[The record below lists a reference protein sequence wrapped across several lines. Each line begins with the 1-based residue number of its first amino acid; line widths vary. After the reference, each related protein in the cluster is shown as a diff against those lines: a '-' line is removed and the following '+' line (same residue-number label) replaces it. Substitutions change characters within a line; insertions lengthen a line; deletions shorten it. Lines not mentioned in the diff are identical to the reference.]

1 MKKNMNNR
9 FMLRALELARK
20 GKTTPNPMVGAVLV
34 KNNRII
40 AEGFH
45 SRAGGP
51 HAEIV
56 ALRKAGS
63 EARGADLYV
72 NLEPCCHMGRTSPC
86 TDAII
91 KSGVSRVFAGMKD
104 PNKLVQGKGMR
115 ILKAAGIKVSAG
127 MMRNDCEKLN
137 ETFVKVMKTGVPF
150 VTVKT
155 AMSLDGKIATR
166 EGNSQ
171 WISGVKARDF
181 VHELRNQHDAILVG
195 TNTILKDNPQLT
207 CRLKKKRGR
216 HPARIILDR
225 KNRIPLTAKVFA
237 NSKTQRVV
245 YVSGYKISKKREKLL
260 AAKNIEVLKVKTL
273 KSGFDLKQLI
283 KLLAQKDLNSILIEG
298 GSEINSSAFAAKIV
312 DRIFAFI
319 SPILV
324 GGQQAPSPIGGKGVD
339 KIAKAIN
346 LKNMKVVQIGEDL
359 MVEAEPCLV
368 E

>member
-1 MKKNMNNR
+1 
-9 FMLRALELARK
+9 MLRALELARK

-63 EARGADLYV
+63 KARGADLYV

-104 PNKLVQGKGMR
+104 PNKLVQGKGIR
-115 ILKAAGIKVSAG
+115 ILKAVGIKVSAG

-137 ETFVKVMKTGVPF
+137 ETFIKVMKTGVPF

-155 AMSLDGKIATR
+155 AMTLDGKIATR

-181 VHELRNQHDAILVG
+181 VHELRNQNDAILVG

-207 CRLKKKRGR
+207 CRLKKKAGQA
-216 HPARIILDR
+216 PGAYY
-225 KNRIPLTAKVFA
+225 F
-237 NSKTQRVV
+237 
-245 YVSGYKISKKREKLL
+245 
-260 AAKNIEVLKVKTL
+260 
-273 KSGFDLKQLI
+273 
-283 KLLAQKDLNSILIEG
+283 
-298 GSEINSSAFAAKIV
+298 GSEKQNSTNS
-312 DRIFAFI
+312 
-319 SPILV
+319 
-324 GGQQAPSPIGGKGVD
+324 
-339 KIAKAIN
+339 
-346 LKNMKVVQIGEDL
+346 
-359 MVEAEPCLV
+359 
-368 E
+368 

>member
-1 MKKNMNNR
+1 
-9 FMLRALELARK
+9 MLKALELARK
-20 GKTTPNPMVGAVLV
+20 GKTSPNPMVGAVLV

-51 HAEIV
+51 HAEVV
-56 ALRKAGS
+56 ALRKAGGK
-63 EARGADLYV
+63 ARGADLYV
-72 NLEPCCHMGRTSPC
+72 NLEPCCHVGRTPPC

-91 KSGVSRVFAGMKD
+91 QSGVTRVFIGMKD
-104 PNKLVQGKGMR
+104 PNKLVKGKGIR

-127 MMRNDCEKLN
+127 LMKKDCEKLN
-137 ETFVKVMKTGVPF
+137 EVFVKVMKTGMPF

-166 EGNSQ
+166 EGDSR
-171 WISGVKARDF
+171 WISGVKSRDF
-181 VHELRNQHDAILVG
+181 VHELRNQNDAILVG

-225 KNRIPLTAKVFA
+225 RNRIPLTAKVFT
-237 NSKTQRVV
+237 NSQTQRVV
-245 YVSGYKISKKREKLL
+245 YVSGSKLSTKREQLL
-260 AAKNIEVLKVKTL
+260 KTKNIEVLKVKTL
-273 KSGFDLKQLI
+273 KSGFDLKQLM
-283 KLLAQKDLNSILIEG
+283 KLLAQKELNSILIEG
-298 GSEINSSAFAAKIV
+298 GGEINSSALEAGIV
-312 DRIFAFI
+312 DRVFAFI

-324 GGQQAPSPIGGKGVD
+324 GGQQAPSPIGGEGVA
-339 KIAKAIN
+339 KITKAMR
-346 LKNMKVVQIGEDL
+346 LGNMKVIPIGDDL
-359 MVEAEPCLV
+359 MVEAEICSA

>member
-1 MKKNMNNR
+1 
-9 FMLRALELARK
+9 MLRALELARK

-51 HAEIV
+51 HAEVV
-56 ALRKAGS
+56 ALKKAGS
-63 EARGADLYV
+63 KARGADLYV
-72 NLEPCCHMGRTSPC
+72 NLEPCCHMGRTPPC

-91 KSGVSRVFAGMKD
+91 QSGVSRVFAGMKD
-104 PNKLVQGKGMR
+104 PNKLVQGKGIR
-115 ILKAAGIKVSAG
+115 ILKAAGIKVSVG
-127 MMRNDCEKLN
+127 M
-137 ETFVKVMKTGVPF
+137 MKTGMPF

-166 EGNSQ
+166 GGDSQ
-171 WISGVKARDF
+171 WISGVESRDF
-181 VHELRNQHDAILVG
+181 VHELRNQNDAILVG

-225 KNRIPLTAKVFA
+225 RNRIPLTAKVFA
-237 NSKTQRVV
+237 NSKTQQVI
-245 YVSGYKISKKREKLL
+245 YVSGPNLSTKREKLL
-260 AAKNIEVLKVKTL
+260 TAKNIEILKVKML
-273 KSGFDLKQLI
+273 KSGFGLKQLM

-298 GSEINSSAFAAKIV
+298 GGEINSSAFAAGIV

-324 GGQQAPSPIGGKGVD
+324 GGQQAPSPIGGKGVA
-339 KIAKAIN
+339 KITQAMR
-346 LKNMKVVQIGEDL
+346 LKNMKVIQIGEDL
-359 MVEAEPCLV
+359 MVEAEPCSA

>member
-1 MKKNMNNR
+1 
-9 FMLRALELARK
+9 MLRALELARK

-51 HAEIV
+51 HAEVV
-56 ALRKAGS
+56 ALKKAGS
-63 EARGADLYV
+63 KARGADLYV
-72 NLEPCCHMGRTSPC
+72 NLEPCCHMGRTPPC

-91 KSGVSRVFAGMKD
+91 QSGVSRVFAGMKD
-104 PNKLVQGKGMR
+104 PNKLVQGKGIR
-115 ILKAAGIKVSAG
+115 ILKAAGIKVSVG
-127 MMRNDCEKLN
+127 MMKTDCEKLN
-137 ETFVKVMKTGVPF
+137 EVFVKVMKTGMPF

-166 EGNSQ
+166 GGDSQ
-171 WISGVKARDF
+171 WISGVESRDF
-181 VHELRNQHDAILVG
+181 VHELRNQNDAILVG

-225 KNRIPLTAKVFA
+225 RNRIPLTAKVFA
-237 NSKTQRVV
+237 NSKTQQVI
-245 YVSGYKISKKREKLL
+245 YVSGPNLSTKREKLL
-260 AAKNIEVLKVKTL
+260 TAKNIEILKVKML
-273 KSGFDLKQLI
+273 KSGFGLKQLM

-298 GSEINSSAFAAKIV
+298 GGEINSSAFAAGIV

-324 GGQQAPSPIGGKGVD
+324 GGQQAPSPIGGKGVA
-339 KIAKAIN
+339 KITQAMR
-346 LKNMKVVQIGEDL
+346 LKNMKVIQIGEDL
-359 MVEAEPCLV
+359 MVEAEPCSA

>member
-1 MKKNMNNR
+1 MNNR

-51 HAEIV
+51 HAEVV

-63 EARGADLYV
+63 KARGADLYV

-104 PNKLVQGKGMR
+104 PNKLVQGKGIR

-137 ETFVKVMKTGVPF
+137 ETFIKVMKTGVPF

-181 VHELRNQHDAILVG
+181 VHELRNQNDAILVG

-225 KNRIPLTAKVFA
+225 RNRIPLTAKVFA

-245 YVSGYKISKKREKLL
+245 YVSGSKLSTKREKLL

-273 KSGFDLKQLI
+273 KSGFDLKQLM
-283 KLLAQKDLNSILIEG
+283 KLLAQKDFNSILIEG
-298 GSEINSSAFAAKIV
+298 GGEINSSAFAAKIV

-359 MVEAEPCLV
+359 MVEAEPCSA